1 MISLEQI
8 RILEQKVESALA
20 RLKELQNE
28 NAVLKHENTELK
40 TQVNELNETCSRF
53 EQEEGKIEQG
63 ILHVLNRLNTMED
76 TVQRTLLSD
85 NQASQ
90 SKKEPVQTDIHNTAN
105 GSDTMPEQNHTKT
118 EAQVAE
124 EPVQT
129 YVQEKMPEEKQSFG
143 TVSESKSLLQ
153 SAERNIQNEQSAG
166 TTETEPLAASDN
178 QLDIF

>member
-1 MISLEQI
+1 MISLEQS

-40 TQVNELNETCSRF
+40 TQVSELNETCSRF

-85 NQASQ
+85 NQVSQ
-90 SKKEPVQTDIHNTAN
+90 SKKEPVQPDIHNTAN
-105 GSDTMPEQNHTKT
+105 GSDTVPE
-118 EAQVAE
+118 
-124 EPVQT
+124 QT

>member
-90 SKKEPVQTDIHNTAN
+90 SKKEPVQPDIHNTAN
-105 GSDTMPEQNHTKT
+105 GSDTVPEQNHRSASSGRTGTNVRTRKNAGRKTKLRHC
-118 EAQVAE
+118 
-124 EPVQT
+124 
-129 YVQEKMPEEKQSFG
+129 KRK
-143 TVSESKSLLQ
+143 
-153 SAERNIQNEQSAG
+153 
-166 TTETEPLAASDN
+166 
-178 QLDIF
+178 

>member
-76 TVQRTLLSD
+76 TVQRTLLSE
-85 NQASQ
+85 NQTAQ
-90 SKKEPVQTDIHNTAN
+90 SESEKKQNF
-105 GSDTMPEQNHTKT
+105 GST
-118 EAQVAE
+118 
-124 EPVQT
+124 
-129 YVQEKMPEEKQSFG
+129 G
-143 TVSESKSLLQ
+143 ESKSLLQ

>member
-1 MISLEQI
+1 M
-8 RILEQKVESALA
+8 
-20 RLKELQNE
+20 
-28 NAVLKHENTELK
+28 
-40 TQVNELNETCSRF
+40 
-53 EQEEGKIEQG
+53 
-63 ILHVLNRLNTMED
+63 LNRLNAMED

-90 SKKEPVQTDIHNTAN
+90 SKKEPVQPDIHNTAN
-105 GSDTMPEQNHTKT
+105 GSDTVPEQNHTKT